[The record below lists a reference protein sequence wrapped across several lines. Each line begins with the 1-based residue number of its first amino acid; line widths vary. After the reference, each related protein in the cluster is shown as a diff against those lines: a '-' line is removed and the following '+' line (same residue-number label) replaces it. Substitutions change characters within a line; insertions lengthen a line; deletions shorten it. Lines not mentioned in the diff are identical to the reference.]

1 MITVDPIPSRKLG
14 FSVSSTGRPE
24 LVAPKIV
31 EAQQG
36 VLDPARVPN
45 GATVRIGAE
54 AQVKTGDTVVL
65 QFNGQPGAGTAELK
79 ETADKDGAFD
89 LIAPH
94 ALVLANDGFSVTL
107 EYSIERNGGGTEGPS
122 ANSTYSVKS
131 NLQPGSLKVMG
142 ARWSRGSYRASG
154 SSRWLMAFDNN
165 TNQPLRAQ
173 WQYLGD
179 ATWSEPAFAWRDIDP
194 SRPLRVQSST
204 DLVMLNTP
212 NLIGNGVDT
221 TITGDAAFV
230 AHRVSGDVVVWGN
243 PAFGGGSLG
252 AIGTMTDIAE
262 LSCTGSAFAARTHS
276 GQVVAW
282 GTPTQGG
289 TTPVPGRTYVQVVG
303 ASTTFAAINDQGRVL
318 TWGADTTVPTQGDLS
333 TLIATGTAFAAVRK
347 TNAVVAWGTP
357 AETGTVPPPID
368 GFNDIKEVIGNN
380 QAFAALHG
388 ANRVVG
394 WGVAEAGGTVPEA
407 IASLTD
413 VVELSCANAQAF
425 ALRHGSE
432 AGGYYVKTWG
442 AAAYGGV
449 VDPIIGGFK
458 DILAVVSTWQSFA
471 AIRGNGQVN
480 RVVAW
485 GGTEGTGGVVP
496 DAISALTDIVQV
508 AGSSK
513 AFAALRRTGEVVAWG
528 DSTVGGQIDPQVGA
542 RLRNV
547 LAIYSNSHGFAALTA
562 DNNVVTWG
570 HPAGGGDS
578 SSADERLQ
586 GLVSYHALPARMP
599 AFRALKAR

>member
-1 MITVDPIPSRKLG
+1 MIPSKKLS
-14 FSVSSTGRPE
+14 FSVGSNTKPE
-24 LVAPKIV
+24 LVAPVIV

-36 VLDPARVPN
+36 VLDPAWVPN

-54 AQVKTGDTVVL
+54 ALVKIGETVVL
-65 QFNGQPGAGTAELK
+65 TWKGKPGADPTVLR
-79 ETADKDGAFD
+79 ETAKQDGALD
-89 LIAPH
+89 ITASYE
-94 ALVLANDGFSVTL
+94 LVVAYDGFSATL
-107 EYSIERNGGGTEGPS
+107 EYSIERNGGDPEGPS
-122 ANSTYSVKS
+122 ASSIYSVKS
-131 NLQPGSLKVMG
+131 GLQPGTLKVMG

-154 SSRWLMAFDNN
+154 ASRLLMAFDNN

-179 ATWSEPAFAWRDIDP
+179 TTWSEPAFAWRDTDP
-194 SRPLRVQSST
+194 TRPLRVQSGS
-204 DLVMLNTP
+204 DLVVINTP

-221 TITGDAAFV
+221 TVTGYAAFA
-230 AHRVSGDVVVWGN
+230 AHRDTGDVVVWGN
-243 PAFGGGSLG
+243 PAYGGGSLG

-282 GTPTQGG
+282 GAPTQGG
-289 TTPVPGRTYVQVVG
+289 TTPVPGRAYVQVVG
-303 ASTTFAAINDQGRVL
+303 ASTTFAAINDQGQVI
-318 TWGADTTVPTQGDLS
+318 TWGKATTPPTANDLS
-333 TLIATGTAFAAVRK
+333 TLISTGTAFAAMRR
-347 TNAVVAWGTP
+347 TGAVVAWGLP
-357 AETGTVPPPID
+357 AATGTVPPPID
-368 GFNDIKEVIGNN
+368 SFQDITEVIGNN

-394 WGVAEAGGTVPEA
+394 WGVATAGGTVPDA

-425 ALRHGSE
+425 ALRHGS
-432 AGGYYVKTWG
+432 AARGYFVKAWG
-442 AAAYGGV
+442 AEAYGGT
-449 VDPIIGGFK
+449 VDPIIGGFN
-458 DILAVVSTWQSFA
+458 DILTVVSTWQSFA

-485 GGTEGTGGVVP
+485 GGTAGTGGVVP

-528 DSTVGGQIDPQVGA
+528 DTTVGGQIDATVSA
-542 RLRNV
+542 KLRNV
-547 LAIYSNSHGFAALTA
+547 RAIYANSHGFAALTA
-562 DNNVVTWG
+562 DKKVVTWG
-570 HPAGGGDS
+570 HGAGGGDS

-586 GLVSYHALPARMP
+586 GLVSYHALPAKVP
-599 AFRALKAR
+599 ASRALKAR